1 MGRPMTGLLFF
12 TNDEVLRKKLNNSKS
27 IPMIYQVL
35 LDKNVTTDMMRQ
47 LKEGQM
53 VFEKMQKINEV
64 SHMDGKSKKEVG
76 IEVHSLSPAIIVKLF
91 AAVGCKV
98 VLLDRITYAG
108 LTKKELPRGN
118 WRRLNTKEVGFM
130 KMFS

>member
-1 MGRPMTGLLFF
+1 
-12 TNDEVLRKKLNNSKS
+12 
-27 IPMIYQVL
+27 
-35 LDKNVTTDMMRQ
+35 VTTDMMRQ

>member
-1 MGRPMTGLLFF
+1 
-12 TNDEVLRKKLNNSKS
+12 
-27 IPMIYQVL
+27 
-35 LDKNVTTDMMRQ
+35 
-47 LKEGQM
+47 
-53 VFEKMQKINEV
+53 MQKINEV

>member
-1 MGRPMTGLLFF
+1 MVDHDLFISAA
-12 TNDEVLRKKLNNSKS
+12 LS
-27 IPMIYQVL
+27 ISS
-35 LDKNVTTDMMRQ
+35 T
-47 LKEGQM
+47 
-53 VFEKMQKINEV
+53 
-64 SHMDGKSKKEVG
+64 
-76 IEVHSLSPAIIVKLF
+76 AIIVKLF